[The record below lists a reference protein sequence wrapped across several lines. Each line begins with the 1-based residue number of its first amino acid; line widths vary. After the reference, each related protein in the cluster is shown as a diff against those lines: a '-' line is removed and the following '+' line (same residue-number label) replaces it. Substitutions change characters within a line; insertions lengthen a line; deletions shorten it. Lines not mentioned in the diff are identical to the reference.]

1 MAGLRPAVWEV
12 KATAAEAREDPA
24 AKTIA
29 EELDLTLPAAKL
41 LADRGCKTPADA
53 ERFIKKKEEQLYDPF
68 LMKDMRAAADRV
80 ADALAAGERIVVYGD
95 YDVDGVTSVSALL
108 LYLRDRGGNVGYY
121 IPKRD
126 RDGYGMSVG
135 VIERLASEGCD
146 LIITVDTGITATE
159 EIRAAGELGIDVV
172 LTDHHECQSVLP
184 DACAVVNPRRS
195 DCEYPF
201 DELAG
206 VGVVFKLMC
215 AVETVICPDDSL
227 TDCVRRVASEYCDLV
242 AIGTIADVMPV
253 TDENRLIISYG
264 LKLIE
269 NGTRPAIDALMRAAS
284 EGRTNGKKKITAAYI
299 GFTLAP
305 RINAAGRMQD
315 AATAVELFTTED
327 SAKAEELAATLCEIN
342 RERQGT
348 ENEIVTE
355 AYSMIESENGADGDP
370 VIVLSD
376 DRWHHGIIG
385 IVASRIT
392 ERFGRSS
399 ILVSFEGEGNDG
411 GEDDIGKGSGRS
423 VKGVNLVGA
432 LAECSDLLEKYGG
445 HELAAGLT
453 VKRGNLEAFRRKI
466 NEVVRKNGAHPDGG
480 AAAIE
485 ADLELTSEDLDMR
498 LAEELYLFEPY
509 GVKNPVPLFYL
520 KDAYVADES
529 LVGGGKHTRLILKKG
544 DVTVTAMCFRKS
556 IGDLDIYPGDT
567 VDVLFNLDVNEFG
580 GMRNLQMI
588 VRDVRLAERQ
598 AAAEEREKEIY
609 DAVTAS
615 KTAELGLT
623 AEEKEA
629 CVPDRDDFAAVYSVL
644 TKELRFEHKVFSIR
658 ALRHLLMTRG
668 INVSYVK
675 LKTIIMVF
683 RELNL
688 IGVEE
693 APGVPDVF
701 SFSSVT
707 VKNKTTLDKSGVLKK
722 IRSELRPV

>member
-1 MAGLRPAVWEV
+1 MTGSTRAEWKVR
-12 KATAAEAREDPA
+12 ATAADAREDREA
-24 AKTIA
+24 RVIS
-29 EELDLTLPAAKL
+29 EELDLSVPAAKL
-41 LADRGCKTPADA
+41 LADRGCRTPADA
-53 ERFIKKKEEQLYDPF
+53 ERFIMKKEEQLYDPF
-68 LMKDMRAAADRV
+68 LMKDMRLAADRV
-80 ADALAAGERIVVYGD
+80 ADALTAGERIVVYGD

-108 LYLRDRGGNVGYY
+108 LYLRERGGNAGYY

-135 VIERLASEGCD
+135 VIERLAEEGCD
-146 LIITVDTGITATE
+146 LIITVDTGITAAE
-159 EIRAAGELGIDVV
+159 EIKAAGELGIDVV
-172 LTDHHECQSVLP
+172 LTDHHECQGILP
-184 DACAVVNPRRS
+184 DAAAVVNPRRD
-195 DCEYPF
+195 DCDYPF

-215 AVETVICPDDSL
+215 AVETVLCPEDTL
-227 TDCVRRVASEYCDLV
+227 TDCVRRVAAEYCDLV

-269 NGTRPAIDALMRAAS
+269 RGTRPAIESLIRAAS
-284 EGRTNGKKKITAAYI
+284 EGRTNGKRKITAGYI

-315 AATAVELFTTED
+315 ASTAVELFTTD
-327 SAKAEELAATLCEIN
+327 DPDKAEELAAALCEIN

-355 AYSMIESENGADGDP
+355 AYGMIEAEGIPDDDP
-370 VIVLSD
+370 VIVLSS

-445 HELAAGLT
+445 HELAAGLA
-453 VKRGNLEAFRRKI
+453 VKRGNLDAFRKRI
-466 NEVVRKNGAHPDGG
+466 NETVKKNGIRADGSG
-480 AAAIE
+480 ASIE
-485 ADLELTSEDLDMR
+485 ADLELTSGDINMR

-529 LVGGGKHTRLILKKG
+529 LVGGGKHTRLLLQSG

-556 IGDLDIYPGDT
+556 IGDIDLYPGDT
-567 VDVLFNLDVNEFG
+567 VDVLFNLDINEFG

-588 VRDVRLAERQ
+588 VRDIRLSEAVAAE
-598 AAAEEREKEIY
+598 EEREKKIY
-609 DAVTAS
+609 DALLSSRIGEV
-615 KTAELGLT
+615 GLT
-623 AEEKEA
+623 TEERSSS
-629 CVPDRDDFAAVYSVL
+629 VPVRDDFAAVYSTL
-644 TKELRFEHKVFSIR
+644 QKELRFDHRVFSIR

-668 INVSYVK
+668 FNLSYVK

-688 IGVEE
+688 IGVDE
-693 APGVPDVF
+693 AAGAPDVF
-701 SFSSVT
+701 SFSDVS
-707 VKNKTTLDKSGVLKK
+707 VKNKTSLDKSGILRK
-722 IRSELRPV
+722 IRNELRA

>member
-1 MAGLRPAVWEV
+1 MSRSRSAAWVV
-12 KATAAEAREDPA
+12 KATAAEAREDPVA
-24 AKTIA
+24 RTIA

-41 LADRGCKTPADA
+41 LADRGYKTPADA
-53 ERFIKKKEEQLYDPF
+53 ERFITKKEEQLYDPF
-68 LMKDMRAAADRV
+68 LMKDMRLAADRV
-80 ADALAAGERIVVYGD
+80 ADALASGEKIVVYGD
-95 YDVDGVTSVSALL
+95 YDVDGVTSVSALM
-108 LYLRDRGGNVGYY
+108 LYLRERGGDVGYY

-135 VIERLASEGCD
+135 VIERLAEEGCG

-159 EIRAAGELGIDVV
+159 EIKTAGELGIDVV

-184 DACAVVNPRRS
+184 DAVAVVNPRRS
-195 DCEYPF
+195 DCGYPF

-227 TDCVRRVASEYCDLV
+227 TECVRRVASEYCDLV

-269 NGTRPAIDALMRAAS
+269 KGARPAIDALIRAAS
-284 EGRTNGKKKITAAYI
+284 EGRTNGKKKITAGYI

-315 AATAVELFTTED
+315 ASTAVELFTTD
-327 SAKAEELAATLCEIN
+327 DLSRAEELAATLCEIN

-355 AYSMIESENGADGDP
+355 AYAQIEAETGFDKDP
-370 VIVLSD
+370 VIVLSN

-411 GEDDIGKGSGRS
+411 GDDDVGKGSGRS

-453 VKRGNLEAFRRKI
+453 VKRGNLEAFRKKI
-466 NEVVRKNGAHPDGG
+466 NEVVRKNGALSDKEG
-480 AAAIE
+480 ASID
-485 ADLELTSEDLDMR
+485 ADLELTSEDISMR

-509 GVKNPVPLFYL
+509 GVKNPVPLFFV

-529 LVGGGKHTRLILKKG
+529 LVGGGKHTRLLLKKG

-580 GMRNLQMI
+580 GMRTLQMI
-588 VRDVRLAERQ
+588 VRDVRLSESA
-598 AAAEEREKEIY
+598 AAAEDRERQIY
-609 DAVTAS
+609 DAVVASRTAG
-615 KTAELGLT
+615 LGLS
-623 AEEKEA
+623 AEERA
-629 CVPDRDDFAAVYSVL
+629 ASVPDRDDFAAVYSVL
-644 TKELRFEHKVFSIR
+644 NKELRFEHRVFSIR

-693 APGVPDVF
+693 APGTPDVF
-701 SFSSVT
+701 SFSYVT
-707 VKNKTTLDKSGVLKK
+707 VKNKTTLDKSGILKK
-722 IRSELRPV
+722 VRNELRPV

>member
-1 MAGLRPAVWEV
+1 MAGSRSAVWEV
-12 KATAAEAREDPA
+12 KATAADAREDPT

-41 LADRGCKTPADA
+41 LADRGCRTPADA
-53 ERFIKKKEEQLYDPF
+53 ERFIMKKEEQLYDPF
-68 LMKDMRAAADRV
+68 LMKDMKLAADRV
-80 ADALAAGERIVVYGD
+80 ADALTAGERIIVYGD

-108 LYLRDRGGNVGYY
+108 LYLRDRGGNAGYY

-159 EIRAAGELGIDVV
+159 EIKAAGELGIDVV

-184 DACAVVNPRRS
+184 DAVAVVNPRRS

-215 AVETVICPDDSL
+215 AVETVVCPDDSL

-264 LKLIE
+264 LKLME
-269 NGTRPAIDALMRAAS
+269 NGARPAIEALIRAAS
-284 EGRTNGKKKITAAYI
+284 EGRPNGRKKITAGYI

-315 AATAVELFTTED
+315 ASTAVELFTTD
-327 SAKAEELAATLCEIN
+327 DPARAEELAATLCEIN

-348 ENEIVTE
+348 ENDIVTE
-355 AYSMIESENGADGDP
+355 AYDLIEEENDDP
-370 VIVLSD
+370 VIVLSN

-411 GEDDIGKGSGRS
+411 SDGDIGKGSGRS

-453 VKRGNLEAFRRKI
+453 VKRGNLEAFRKKI
-466 NEVVRKNGAHPDGG
+466 NEVVRRNGKQADGG
-480 AAAIE
+480 CAAIE
-485 ADLELTSEDLDMR
+485 ADLELTSEDIDMR

-509 GVKNPVPLFYL
+509 GVKNPVPLFYV

-529 LVGGGKHTRLILKKG
+529 LVGGGKHTRLLLKTG

-556 IGDLDIYPGDT
+556 IGDIDIYPGDT

-588 VRDVRLAERQ
+588 VRDVRLAEKQ
-598 AAAEEREKEIY
+598 AAAEGREREIYEAVASSRTDEI
-609 DAVTAS
+609 
-615 KTAELGLT
+615 GLSDR
-623 AEEKEA
+623 EREDS
-629 CVPDRDDFAAVYSVL
+629 VPDRDDFAAVYSVL
-644 TKELRFEHKVFSIR
+644 TKELRFDHRVFSIR
-658 ALRHLLMTRG
+658 ALRHLLLTRG
-668 INVSYVK
+668 VRVSYVK

-693 APGVPDVF
+693 AAGSPDVF

-707 VKNKTTLDKSGVLKK
+707 VKNKTTLDKSGILKK
-722 IRSELRPV
+722 IRNELRPV

>member
-12 KATAAEAREDPA
+12 KATAAEAREDPV

-184 DACAVVNPRRS
+184 DACAIVNPRRN

-284 EGRTNGKKKITAAYI
+284 EGRTNGKKKITAGYI

-355 AYSMIESENGADGDP
+355 AYSMIESGNGADVDP

-485 ADLELTSEDLDMR
+485 ADLELTSEDLD
-498 LAEELYLFEPY
+498 
-509 GVKNPVPLFYL
+509 
-520 KDAYVADES
+520 
-529 LVGGGKHTRLILKKG
+529 
-544 DVTVTAMCFRKS
+544 
-556 IGDLDIYPGDT
+556 
-567 VDVLFNLDVNEFG
+567 
-580 GMRNLQMI
+580 
-588 VRDVRLAERQ
+588 
-598 AAAEEREKEIY
+598 
-609 DAVTAS
+609 
-615 KTAELGLT
+615 
-623 AEEKEA
+623 
-629 CVPDRDDFAAVYSVL
+629 
-644 TKELRFEHKVFSIR
+644 
-658 ALRHLLMTRG
+658 
-668 INVSYVK
+668 
-675 LKTIIMVF
+675 
-683 RELNL
+683 
-688 IGVEE
+688 
-693 APGVPDVF
+693 
-701 SFSSVT
+701 
-707 VKNKTTLDKSGVLKK
+707 
-722 IRSELRPV
+722 